1 MSRDIL
7 RSMNL
12 PGGTIAGRLS
22 PRSGERA
29 LPERSISA
37 MVIDVVKKERA
48 PSPVTNDER
57 EVALGLAVFGARAAA
72 KAGRFAVGSLRA
84 VTRAP
89 IVGPPLR
96 RAEDAL
102 AARGR
107 EAEVKGRA
115 KATEVAEQEIDR
127 ALAGP
132 LPDSVARSAAE
143 HNVVERIGQEVL
155 TTKEF
160 EEAVATALESRLTA
174 ELATRVLT
182 HQTRSFADDVVDAIR
197 SRLGR
202 FDDRIS
208 RGLPAPGYGGL
219 TVRGAAFAVDFV
231 LAQLI
236 VLLIAAI
243 LAIVSAIVGR
253 FFSGWEAGAALGGS
267 SFIALGIYLVTFW
280 TLTGQTP
287 GMNLMGV
294 RVTDSTGN
302 TPGLVRSLARL
313 VGLALA
319 IIPLFAG
326 FLPILFDRKRR
337 ALQDFLAQTVVVKGD
352 EEPGEVHIA
361 GHPGQVTVG
370 HPAV

>member
-1 MSRDIL
+1 
-7 RSMNL
+7 
-12 PGGTIAGRLS
+12 
-22 PRSGERA
+22 
-29 LPERSISA
+29 
-37 MVIDVVKKERA
+37 MVLDMTKERA

-115 KATEVAEQEIDR
+115 RVTEVAEHEIDR
-127 ALAGP
+127 AMAGP

-143 HNVVERIGQEVL
+143 HNVVERVGQEVL

-160 EEAVATALESRLTA
+160 EEAVASALESRLAA
-174 ELATRVLT
+174 ELATRALT
-182 HQTRSFADDVVDAIR
+182 HQTRTFADDVIAAIR

-202 FDDRIS
+202 FDDRIT
-208 RGLPAPGYGGL
+208 RGEATPGYGGL
-219 TVRGAAFAVDFV
+219 TVRGVAFAVDFV
-231 LAQLI
+231 LAHLI

-243 LAIVSAIVGR
+243 LALISAIVGR

-294 RVTDSTGN
+294 RVKDADGQA
-302 TPGLVRSLARL
+302 PGVVRSLARL
-313 VGLALA
+313 IGLALA

-326 FLPILFDRKRR
+326 FLPVLFDGRRR
-337 ALQDFLAQTVVVKGD
+337 ALQDFVAQTVVVTDD
-352 EEPGEVHIA
+352 EAPDEAHAA
-361 GHPGQVTVG
+361 GHPGQVTAG
-370 HPAV
+370 HPAA

>member
-1 MSRDIL
+1 
-7 RSMNL
+7 
-12 PGGTIAGRLS
+12 
-22 PRSGERA
+22 
-29 LPERSISA
+29 
-37 MVIDVVKKERA
+37 MVMDVVEKERA
-48 PSPVTNDER
+48 PRPVTTDER
-57 EVALGLAVFGARAAA
+57 EVALGLAFFGARAAA
-72 KAGRFAVGSLRA
+72 KAGRLAVGSLRA

-107 EAEVKGRA
+107 EAEKRGRA
-115 KATEVAEQEIDR
+115 KVTEVAEQSIDR
-127 ALAGP
+127 AMAGP

-143 HNVVERIGQEVL
+143 HNVVERVGQEVV
-155 TTKEF
+155 TTPEF
-160 EEAVATALESRLTA
+160 EQAVASALESRVAA
-174 ELATRVLT
+174 ELMTRALT

-202 FDDRIS
+202 FDDRITH
-208 RGLPAPGYGGL
+208 GEPAPGYGGL
-219 TVRGAAFAVDFV
+219 TVRGTAFAVDFV
-231 LAQLI
+231 LAHLI

-243 LAIVSAIVGR
+243 LALVSAIVGK
-253 FFSGWEAGAALGGS
+253 FVSGWEAGAALGGS

-287 GMNLMGV
+287 GMNLMGL
-294 RVTDSTGN
+294 RVTDSSGN

-313 VGLALA
+313 AGLVLA

-337 ALQDFLAQTVVVKGD
+337 GLQDFLAQTVVVKGD
-352 EEPGEVHIA
+352 EEPGEVHLV
-361 GHPGQVTVG
+361 GHPGQVTAG